1 MYKKTVRF
9 TSNLHSNRLQH
20 SSDSLTLTNMQ
31 FKVFA
36 TLALGAILAAA
47 NGPPSGQSNQCNTGS
62 AQCCNSTGSASDP
75 AIAKI
80 LSLVGVNA
88 QDVTGIVGVTCSP
101 ITVVGTSGT
110 SW

>member
-1 MYKKTVRF
+1 
-9 TSNLHSNRLQH
+9 
-20 SSDSLTLTNMQ
+20 MQ
-31 FKVFA
+31 FRIFA
-36 TLALGAILAAA
+36 TLALGASLAAA
-47 NGPPSGQSNQCNTGS
+47 NGSPSGESNQCNTGS

-80 LSLVGVNA
+80 LSSVGVNA

-110 SW
+110 SCSQQPVCCTNNSFNGVVAIGCTTINVNL